1 MIEFNQHNNQFG
13 GKAVLQQ
20 YSASTTD
27 DSSGD
32 SVQEEPKLK
41 SKKTK
46 PSQPFVLAICTPLM
60 ARVHKYVQQS
70 RELIFCNSTSSLDR
84 FNISLFIL
92 STAHPAGGLPIGVIL
107 ISDEKE
113 STIRCGLKNLI
124 EHFRLMPFVVKEQK
138 AVQRCV

>member
-13 GKAVLQQ
+13 GKAVLQK

-32 SVQEEPKLK
+32 SVQEEPKLKK

-60 ARVHKYVQQS
+60 ARVHKYVQ
-70 RELIFCNSTSSLDR
+70 
-84 FNISLFIL
+84 
-92 STAHPAGGLPIGVIL
+92 
-107 ISDEKE
+107 
-113 STIRCGLKNLI
+113 
-124 EHFRLMPFVVKEQK
+124 
-138 AVQRCV
+138 